1 MFVSGIAWQDYRS
14 TYRGA
19 TPSQNHGTPPLV
31 VLRLGPLYE
40 AMSYLHVMGRRVEC
54 AWFGHRQSAKPT
66 IVLLHE
72 GLGSVGMWGD
82 FPDALSKATGLG
94 VFAYSRFGYGDSD
107 PLAQDFGVGYMH
119 DEALAVLPAVLDEA
133 AIEHPILLGH
143 SDGASIALIYAGGSD
158 NPRAHGLVLEAPHV
172 FVEDISIAG
181 IEAARSGYEN
191 GRLRGALERYHG
203 DKTDRIFWAWN
214 RIWLDPTFRSW
225 NIEPFLTSIALPIQ
239 VIQGRDDE
247 YGTLAQVDAIDE
259 QCQGPVEKVLLSAC
273 GHSPHR
279 AQRDVVLE
287 AVVRYVA
294 DAQKS

>member
-1 MFVSGIAWQDYRS
+1 
-14 TYRGA
+14 
-19 TPSQNHGTPPLV
+19 
-31 VLRLGPLYE
+31 
-40 AMSYLHVMGRRVEC
+40 
-54 AWFGHRQSAKPT
+54 
-66 IVLLHE
+66 
-72 GLGSVGMWGD
+72 MWGD

-94 VFAYSRFGYGDSD
+94 VFAYSRFGYGGSD

-133 AIEHPILLGH
+133 AIEQPILLGH
-143 SDGASIALIYAGGSD
+143 SDGASIALIYAGGAD

-191 GRLRGALERYHG
+191 GRLHGALERYHG
-203 DKTDRIFWAWN
+203 GKTDRIFWAWN
-214 RIWLDPTFRSW
+214 RIWLDPAFRSW
-225 NIEPFLTSIALPIQ
+225 NIETFLTSIALPIQ

-279 AQRDVVLE
+279 AQRDAVLE